1 MTERPREPVIAAQAP
16 KPIGPYSV
24 GIRSG
29 KLVFTA
35 GMLGLDPAT
44 GKMVEGGIE
53 AQTKQALVN
62 LKSILEAAGSALPL
76 VLKTTVFLANMDDF
90 PRMNAVYAEFF
101 PTEPP
106 ARTTVQVAR
115 LPADALVEIEAVA
128 AVGVG
133 QGD

>member
-1 MTERPREPVIAAQAP
+1 MLDKRRELVVAHQAP

-29 KLVFTA
+29 SLVFTA
-35 GMLGLDPAT
+35 GMLGLDPKT

-53 AQTKQALVN
+53 AQTRQALLN
-62 LKSILEAAGSALPL
+62 LGAVLEAAGSNLTL
-76 VLKTTVFLANMDDF
+76 VLKTTVFLRDMEEF
-90 PRMNAVYAEFF
+90 PLMNAAYGEFF

-115 LPADALVEIEAVA
+115 LPLDARVEIEAVG
-128 AVGVG
+128 AVEVG
-133 QGD
+133 RGD